1 MSVSCRRRTDLAIVF
16 PAGATASAETVKSLA
31 AALGVDGD
39 PVAGS
44 PENGM
49 AWQVGPTNG
58 TAPTLTV
65 SALLMSW
72 YSAAWEQPVEAPAC
86 MPVTTIPETGTLHDS
101 VVPCPAENAIAVAES
116 AGSARLHGQS
126 SGRGPDGPG
135 GAGFGTNS
143 SARNPRT
150 PPGNLKAI
158 ADDLGRRPK
167 HCADGSR
174 PRKSD
179 LLTAQI
185 RSSHPG

>member
-1 MSVSCRRRTDLAIVF
+1 MDAGRVPGAAAESIGTTTVDSMTMLAPVELVLGDVGELPAATTGYVF

-49 AWQVGPTNG
+49 AWQVGPTDG

-101 VVPCPAENAIAVAES
+101 VVPCPGRE
-116 AGSARLHGQS
+116 RL
-126 SGRGPDGPG
+126 
-135 GAGFGTNS
+135 A
-143 SARNPRT
+143 A
-150 PPGNLKAI
+150 K
-158 ADDLGRRPK
+158 
-167 HCADGSR
+167 
-174 PRKSD
+174 
-179 LLTAQI
+179 
-185 RSSHPG
+185 